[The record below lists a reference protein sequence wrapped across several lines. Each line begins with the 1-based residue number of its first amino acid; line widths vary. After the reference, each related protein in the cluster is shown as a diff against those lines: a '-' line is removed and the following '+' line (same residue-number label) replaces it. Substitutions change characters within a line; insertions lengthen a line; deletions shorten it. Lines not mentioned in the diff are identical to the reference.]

1 MKYQDRNGNIYEGDV
16 TVSID
21 GRIRTGKTLTRNSVR
36 VFPIEESE
44 IAPAPVPKPA
54 KKKKVKSK

>member
-1 MKYQDRNGNIYEGDV
+1 VKYQDRNGNIYEGDV

-44 IAPAPVPKPA
+44 IAPAPVSKPA